1 MTTEREAP
9 DDPKPL
15 RPFRAG
21 FWFGGFNGLTWMMG
35 LGTPMVL
42 LTEEL
47 GGSTF
52 QVGLASSFVLLL
64 FPIQVVATAALPRL
78 GYQRQMVFG
87 WSSRAV
93 FLLVPLS
100 LAWLAPEHPTAW
112 MPNAVVASVF
122 GFCAFRAFGVAAHIP
137 WFAAILPDASRGRFF
152 ATDNAITSA
161 VGVAT
166 LFGCAAL
173 FAQLPTYQ
181 AFRMAYCIAV
191 VGSTLAVVN
200 LLRLPAGPPAPRS
213 PLAQMAGRTIALCVE
228 AGLFRQYL
236 IVSLLWLVATAPIPA
251 FAAYYLKV
259 AAGIESSTILAYTGV
274 QFVGQIA
281 GAWSIRQLIDRLSIR
296 RFFQLASAVVIAVAL
311 LWLGILSGDRQF
323 AAVLWVTYLLFG
335 VAVGLSQAAH
345 FTYLPELSEPDKRPV
360 TIAIFGAV
368 VGLLSGLAPM
378 LWGLGLR
385 SEGIVPGIDSQVFAM
400 FFGATIV
407 MSALG
412 IALLNAL
419 PDTRAGSDRSLGLDP
434 DPCISGSK
442 TDPST
447 RSDGYSH

>member
-1 MTTEREAP
+1 MTAALTTQRAEP
-9 DDPKPL
+9 DDPNPL
-15 RPFRAG
+15 RAFRAG
-21 FWFGGFNGLTWMMG
+21 YWFGGFNGLTWMMG

-42 LTEEL
+42 LTEQL

-64 FPIQVVATAALPRL
+64 FPIQVVATAALPRF

-93 FLLVPLS
+93 FLGVPLS
-100 LAWLAPEHPTAW
+100 LAWLAPESPTAW

-122 GFCAFRAFGVAAHIP
+122 GFCTFRAFGVAAHIP

-161 VGVAT
+161 VGVAA

-173 FAQLPTYQ
+173 FAQLPTYH
-181 AFRMAYCIAV
+181 AFRAAYAIAV

-213 PLAQMAGRTIALCVE
+213 PLSQMAGRTLSLCVE
-228 AGLFRQYL
+228 PGLFRQYL

-259 AAGIESSTILAYTGV
+259 EADIESSSILAYTGV
-274 QFVGQIA
+274 QFIGQIA
-281 GAWSIRQLIDRLSIR
+281 GAWSIRQWIDRVSIR
-296 RFFQLASAVVIAVAL
+296 RFFQVASGFAIAVAL
-311 LWLGILSGDRQF
+311 LWLGILSGAAQF
-323 AAVLWVTYLLFG
+323 AAVLWLTYLLFG

-345 FTYLPELSEPDKRPV
+345 FTYLPELSEPHQRPI

-368 VGLLSGLAPM
+368 AGLLSGIAPM

-385 SEGIVPGIDSQVFAM
+385 SEGIAPGIDLRVFAM
-400 FFGATIV
+400 FFATTIA
-407 MSALG
+407 MSVFG

-419 PDTRAGSDRSLGLDP
+419 PDTRAGRDRL
-434 DPCISGSK
+434 
-442 TDPST
+442 
-447 RSDGYSH
+447 